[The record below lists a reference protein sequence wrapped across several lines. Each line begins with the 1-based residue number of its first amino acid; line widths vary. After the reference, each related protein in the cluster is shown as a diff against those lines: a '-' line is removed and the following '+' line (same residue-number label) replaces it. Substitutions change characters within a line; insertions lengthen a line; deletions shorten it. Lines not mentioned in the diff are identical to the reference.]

1 MNDSIAD
8 EPSRPLTETAPPMRR
23 GSMVPHPWARSCV
36 VLRHWLVLLFG
47 PLLGMRPSAAAEP
60 APWARVAGHR
70 RRLLLALVIGS
81 AALATWLLE
90 RIAPGSEQGV
100 WAVLQSGLFAL
111 LFAWVAA
118 GFVTAVMG
126 YFTLLRGD
134 PHALTADSVA
144 GRAIEPSARTALVMP
159 ICNEDIDTVAGGL
172 RATCESLR
180 IAMQRAGVPD
190 VFDVFL
196 LSDTGDARLREQEIA
211 AWEELRATLG
221 GHGDRTPDGDAGA
234 PGQPG
239 LGIYYRWRQRRTKKK
254 AGNVADFCRRWGRD
268 YRYMVVLDADSVMSG
283 EALLAMVRL
292 MEAHPK
298 SGIIQT
304 APRSCGHDSLHARVQ
319 QFAGRVTGALFSA
332 GLRYWQLGESH
343 YWGHNAILR
352 VEPFMKHCA
361 LASLPGTGG
370 LSGAILS
377 HDFVEAAL
385 MRRAGYEVW
394 LVPDIEGSFEQPPPH
409 LIDEL
414 QRDRRWCQGNLQNA
428 RLVAE
433 PGLAGVHRA
442 MFVTGAMSYL
452 ASPLW
457 LAFALL
463 GVLPWVVGGTGL
475 MLPGAGEADSGVP
488 WAALALWTATL
499 AMLFLPRVLA
509 VALVLHRGEQAAY
522 GGMRK
527 LVASAG
533 LEALLS
539 ALQAPVRML
548 AHSIF
553 VIGALTGLKLAWK
566 SPSREATDIGWR
578 EALGHFGLI
587 GMLVAGVMAWWLAG
601 EPEGAWR
608 MLPLAL
614 PLVLA
619 VPMAVVTSRRTIG
632 TAWRRRGW
640 LLIPEESQPP
650 AVLTAAW
657 RYARP
662 DTVEPLALPQPQG
675 ATLPGVLAPAALR
688 VPSRRGRSAAPAW
701 PGRGAAVAT
710 FAVLAGGS
718 AVLMPNS
725 VATGFLSAS
734 DLAAMRIVMM
744 ASSPSAAP
752 RVVSSDRPVRGARR
766 VMTSTSAVDAAP
778 RAQRAMTRI

>member
-1 MNDSIAD
+1 MNNTTAD
-8 EPSRPLTETAPPMRR
+8 EPSRSLAETAPPMRR
-23 GSMVPHPWARSCV
+23 GSMVPRPWARSGA

-47 PLLGMRPSAAAEP
+47 PLLGMQPRSTLAA
-60 APWARVAGHR
+60 APWARVAGNR

-81 AALATWLLE
+81 AAGATWLLE
-90 RIAPGSEQGV
+90 SVAPGSEHGF

-118 GFVTAVMG
+118 GFVTALMG

-134 PHALTADSVA
+134 PHALTAASVA
-144 GRAIEPSARTALVMP
+144 GRPIDPSARTAVIMP
-159 ICNEDIDTVAGGL
+159 ICNEDIATVAGGL

-196 LSDTGDARLREQEIA
+196 LSDTGNPKLREEEIA
-211 AWEELRATLG
+211 AWEELRASLG
-221 GHGDRTPDGDAGA
+221 GHGDRTEDGDAGA

-292 MEAHPK
+292 MEAHPR
-298 SGIIQT
+298 SGIVQT

-319 QFAGRVTGALFSA
+319 QFSGRVSGALFSA

-352 VEPFMKHCA
+352 VEPFMKHCGLAA
-361 LASLPGTGG
+361 LAGKGG
-370 LSGAILS
+370 LSGAIMS

-433 PGLAGVHRA
+433 PGLSGVHRA
-442 MFVTGAMSYL
+442 MFVTGAMSYV

-463 GVLPWVVGGTGL
+463 GVLPWVVGGTSL
-475 MLPGAGEADSGVP
+475 MMPGAEGQGADAS
-488 WAALALWTATL
+488 WAAMALWTATL

-509 VALVLHRGEQAAY
+509 VALVLHRDEQDAY
-522 GGMRK
+522 GGVRK
-527 LVASAG
+527 LVTSAG

-553 VIGALTGLKLAWK
+553 VVGALTGLKLAWK
-566 SPSREATDIGWR
+566 SPSREASAIGWR

-587 GMLVAGVMAWWLAG
+587 GVLVAGVMAWWLAG

-608 MLPLAL
+608 MMPLAL

-619 VPMAVVTSRRTIG
+619 VPMAVITSRTTLG
-632 TAWRRRGW
+632 HAWRRRGW

-650 AVLTAAW
+650 SVLTAAW

-662 DTVEPLALPQPQG
+662 ASVEPLALP
-675 ATLPGVLAPAALR
+675 
-688 VPSRRGRSAAPAW
+688 VPSTPQPLRLTGR
-701 PGRGAAVAT
+701 GRGAAVAWPGRGMAVAT
-710 FAVLAGGS
+710 FAVMAGGS

-744 ASSPSAAP
+744 ASSPTAAP
-752 RVVSSDRPVRGARR
+752 RVLNADRPAAAVRAGARR
-766 VMTSTSAVDAAP
+766 VMTGGSPNADSAP
-778 RAQRAMTRI
+778 RVMRSLTRT